1 MVVAIVD
8 AHLVAL
14 YDTAAAAAFYGSRE
28 WRDGQQCVVSGL
40 LEVYSVEF
48 AVRQNIAK
56 YFWCVVV
63 KITASS

>member
-8 AHLVAL
+8 AHLVVL
-14 YDTAAAAAFYGSRE
+14 YDTAAAVFYGSKE
-28 WRDGQQCVVSGL
+28 WRDGQQRVVSGL
-40 LEVYSVEF
+40 LVVYSVEF

-56 YFWCVVV
+56 YFWCVV